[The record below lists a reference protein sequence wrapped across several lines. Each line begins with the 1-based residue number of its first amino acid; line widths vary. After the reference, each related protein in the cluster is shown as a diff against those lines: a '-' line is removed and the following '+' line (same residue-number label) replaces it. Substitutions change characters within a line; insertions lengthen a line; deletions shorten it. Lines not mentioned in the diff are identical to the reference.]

1 MDIRAQVSMVFH
13 LDKCIGCHTCSVSC
27 KNVWTDRPG
36 AEYMWWNNVETKPG
50 TGFPTLWEDQLH
62 YKGGWKLS
70 GNGKNGH
77 GTAQGNGG
85 NSGKGNGNGNGK
97 AAYGSD
103 AKLELRCQNKLDS
116 FIKLFYN
123 PNQPGLED
131 YYEPWTYKY
140 GDLFDAPAGDDQ
152 PTAVPVSLITGEPVE
167 IQSGPNWD
175 DDLSGST
182 IYAENDIN
190 LESLTEEER
199 EQLFEIERVS
209 MFYLPRMC
217 NHCANPSC
225 VASCPSGALYK
236 RGEDGIVLINQ
247 EVCKG
252 WRACV
257 AACPYKKIYYNWKT
271 GKSEKCILCYPKLE
285 TGQPPN
291 CFQSC
296 VGRIRYLGVL
306 LYDADRVADAMKVP
320 DHSLVESQRSVI
332 CDPFDPKIIELAR
345 RNGISEEFIDA
356 AQKSPVYKYVMK
368 WKLALPLHVEWRT
381 MPMLF
386 YVPPL
391 LPVMGKLDNGHY
403 ENVADGFFTS
413 LEQSRIPI
421 KYLASLFSAGN
432 QEIVQSVMKKLM
444 AVRYYKRSL
453 DTDHNLDIVA
463 CSRLMREANL
473 TPEEAEEIYALT
485 TLPTSYER
493 FVLPPIQREEAM
505 AESSCSPELCKGE
518 CGLGFNQAPGR
529 GP

>member
-62 YKGGWKLS
+62 FKGGWKV
-70 GNGKNGH
+70 K
-77 GTAQGNGG
+77 GG
-85 NSGKGNGNGNGK
+85 GVSEKRQ
-97 AAYGSD
+97 
-103 AKLELRCQNKLDS
+103 LELRCQNKLDA

-140 GDLFDAPAGDDQ
+140 SDLFDAPEGDDQ
-152 PTAVPVSLITGEPVE
+152 PTAIPISQITGEPID
-167 IQSGPNWD
+167 IQAGPNWD

-182 IYAENDIN
+182 LYAENDIN
-190 LESLTEEER
+190 LDELTDEER

-247 EVCKG
+247 EMCKG

-285 TGQPPN
+285 TGQIPN

-306 LYDADRVADAMKVP
+306 LYDADRVAEAMSVS
-320 DHSLVESQRSVI
+320 DDLLVEAQRRAI

-345 RNGISEEFIDA
+345 KNGISEEFIDA

-368 WKLALPLHVEWRT
+368 WKLALPLHIEWRT

-391 LPVMGKLDNGHY
+391 LPVMGKFDSGKY
-403 ENVADGFFTS
+403 QNVIDGFFSS
-413 LEQSRIPI
+413 LEQSRIPM
-421 KYLASLFSAGN
+421 KYLARLFSAGN
-432 QEIVQSVMKKLM
+432 VQIIEDVMRKLM
-444 AVRYYKRSL
+444 AVRYYRRSL
-453 DTDHNLDIVA
+453 DLEDLDVVTV
-463 CSRLMREANL
+463 SKVMRDANL
-473 TPEEAEEIYALT
+473 TPKDADEIYSLT
-485 TLPTSYER
+485 TLPTIYER
-493 FVLPPIQREEAM
+493 FVLPPIQREEAIS
-505 AESSCSPELCKGE
+505 ETCSPELCKGE
-518 CGLGFNQAPGR
+518 CGLGFSQTPGR